1 MTDSGGMVA
10 PSATSGGRKPIRRAL
25 ISVYDKTGLPELA
38 KGLHD
43 AGVAIV
49 STGSTAKTIAGAGVP
64 VTPVEELTGFPEV
77 LDGRVKTLHP
87 RVHAGL
93 LADLRKP
100 EHASALEELGIEAFD
115 LVVANLYPFTET
127 VASGADVDECVEQID
142 IGGPSMVR
150 ASAKNHPSVAVVVDP
165 LGYDG
170 VLAAVRAGGFT
181 LAERKILASLAFR
194 HTAEYDV
201 AVASWM
207 GEVLAPEEPAQ
218 KLPAWY
224 GGTWRRTG
232 VLRYGENPH
241 QQAALYSDD
250 AAWPGLAQA
259 EQLHGKE
266 MSYNNFT
273 DADAAWRAAFD
284 HEQICVAIIKHANPC
299 GIAISSES
307 VADAH
312 RKAHECDP
320 LSAFGGVIA
329 TNTAVSVE
337 MAETV
342 ADIFTEVIIAPA
354 YEDGAVEV
362 LARKKNIRVLVASE
376 PLVGAIDMRPISG
389 GLLLQQRD
397 ALDAPGDDPAKWT
410 LATGEPADPATLADL
425 VFAWRSCRAVK
436 SNAIVVAANGATV
449 GVGMGQVNRV
459 DAARLAVE
467 RGGDR
472 VRGAVGASDAFFPFP
487 DGLET
492 LTTAGVKAIV
502 HPGGSMR
509 DELVTEAAAKAGVT
523 LYVTGARHF
532 AH

>member
-1 MTDSGGMVA
+1 MTA
-10 PSATSGGRKPIRRAL
+10 QTLIGRRPIRRAL
-25 ISVYDKTGLPELA
+25 ISVYDKSGLIPLA
-38 KGLHD
+38 KGLHE
-43 AGVAIV
+43 AGVDIV
-49 STGSTAKTIAGAGVP
+49 STGSTAKTIADKGIP
-64 VTPVEELTGFPEV
+64 VTPVEFVTGFPEV

-87 RVHAGL
+87 HIHAGL
-93 LADLRKP
+93 LADTRNP
-100 EHASALEELGIEAFD
+100 EHVAALAKLSIEPFD
-115 LVVANLYPFTET
+115 LVIVNLYPFSET
-127 VASGADVDECVEQID
+127 VDSGAEVDECVEQID

-150 ASAKNHPSVAVVVDP
+150 AAAKNHASVAVVVEP

-170 VLAAVRAGGFT
+170 VLAAVRGGGFT
-181 LAERKILASLAFR
+181 LQERKKLAALAFR

-207 GEVLAPEEPAQ
+207 SSTLAPEDGSVPAF
-218 KLPAWY
+218 LPPWF
-224 GGTWRRTG
+224 GRSWRRTS

-250 AAWPGLAQA
+250 IGWPGLAQA

-284 HEQICVAIIKHANPC
+284 HQQICVAIIKHANPC
-299 GIAISSES
+299 GIAISSVS

-329 TNTAVSVE
+329 ANTEVTVE
-337 MAETV
+337 MAQQVSE
-342 ADIFTEVIIAPA
+342 IFTEVIIAPA
-354 YEDGAVEV
+354 YQEGAVAI
-362 LARKKNIRVLVASE
+362 LAAKKNIRVLVAGE
-376 PLVGAIDMRPISG
+376 PTIGGVEIRQIGG
-389 GLLLQQRD
+389 GLLMQERD
-397 ALDAPGDDPAKWT
+397 AVDAPGDDPVNWT
-410 LATGEPADPATLADL
+410 LAAGPAADDATLADL
-425 VFAWRSCRAVK
+425 SFAWRTCRAVK
-436 SNAIVVAANGATV
+436 SNAIVIASDGATV

-459 DAARLAVE
+459 DAAGLAVE

-472 VRGAVGASDAFFPFP
+472 VRGAVAASDAFFPFP
-487 DGLET
+487 DGLQT
-492 LTTAGVKAIV
+492 LTAAGVKAVV

-509 DELVTEAAAKAGVT
+509 DDEVTATAAAAGIT
-523 LYVTGARHF
+523 LYLTGERHF